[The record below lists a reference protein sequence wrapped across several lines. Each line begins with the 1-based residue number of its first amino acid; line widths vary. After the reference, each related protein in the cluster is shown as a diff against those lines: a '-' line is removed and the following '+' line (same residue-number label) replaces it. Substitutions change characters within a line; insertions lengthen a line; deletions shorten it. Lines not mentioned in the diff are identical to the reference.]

1 MPAMRKVLLS
11 IVAAALVAGCQ
22 HDKKDPAWSRAP
34 AEQGGVAPQGGTP
47 ARGDTDARLAKLEKR
62 LDKITAFLRQ
72 AVPPELDT
80 TQTYAVPI
88 EPGDAIIGA
97 KDAKVTI
104 VEAYE
109 FLCPYCAMM
118 APTMEQLLEAY
129 PNDVRIVP
137 KYMLIHGAPAAPSG
151 LAICAAAKQ
160 GKASEMQKALWQK
173 IWPQGPQSAA
183 RDQATAE
190 AIAAY
195 AAPLGINGE
204 QLKADMAGPE
214 CQAWLQQSG
223 RTLQKFGVGGT
234 PSFFINGKVVK
245 AGDLASFKAVVDAE
259 LKIANASGLSAAD
272 YYQKAILDKGKK
284 EAVMIS
290 PFDE

>member
-1 MPAMRKVLLS
+1 
-11 IVAAALVAGCQ
+11 
-22 HDKKDPAWSRAP
+22 
-34 AEQGGVAPQGGTP
+34 
-47 ARGDTDARLAKLEKR
+47 
-62 LDKITAFLRQ
+62 
-72 AVPPELDT
+72 
-80 TQTYAVPI
+80 
-88 EPGDAIIGA
+88 
-97 KDAKVTI
+97 
-104 VEAYE
+104 
-109 FLCPYCAMM
+109 
-118 APTMEQLLEAY
+118 
-129 PNDVRIVP
+129 
-137 KYMLIHGAPAAPSG
+137 
-151 LAICAAAKQ
+151 
-160 GKASEMQKALWQK
+160 MQKALWQK

-183 RDQATAE
+183 RDQATAD